1 MSVVTILE
9 VSILSKSFSVST
21 ALERFNF
28 ISLFS
33 SLLFSVKHY
42 YLQYYPSLITTVK
55 YDFKMVVLIETFLFQ
70 VHLVTRILTG
80 TLVSV
85 TSGILGHS
93 TLIYLAL
100 INVPHKFR

>member
-1 MSVVTILE
+1 
-9 VSILSKSFSVST
+9 
-21 ALERFNF
+21 
-28 ISLFS
+28 
-33 SLLFSVKHY
+33 
-42 YLQYYPSLITTVK
+42 
-55 YDFKMVVLIETFLFQ
+55 MVVLIEIFLFQ